1 MAACDLL
8 CDFKELSRCSILAE
22 ITVHRSPCAVQIS
35 YEAWLICRNE
45 DASKKIFV
53 ATGSLVFDY
62 ELFIDGHYD
71 LLDNKEALLTKSDKH

>member
-35 YEAWLICRNE
+35 HEARLISRDE
-45 DASKKIFV
+45 DASKRILV
-53 ATGSLVFDY
+53 ATGILLFDF
-62 ELFIDGHYD
+62 ELLIGGR
-71 LLDNKEALLTKSDKH
+71 